1 MRRTCMSAL
10 LTTAALALLALLV
23 PTASAVRPSAGS
35 DKAQRLAA
43 KAANREVQRQALRWP
58 SFHMG
63 ITDGLAGPVDTMQH
77 GAQEG
82 HLPPTRR
89 NVRLVSKLSPTSPFG
104 NIVPEQIA
112 DLSVHERFVY
122 LNSWADP
129 TCTRGGTYVVDI
141 TRPDRPREAGFLPAL
156 PGNYH
161 GEGADTIELR
171 TNSFRG
177 DVLAVNNERCAAV
190 EVGGGFDLYDVSNP
204 RRPQVLV
211 RGFGD
216 TGPDD
221 GSLVGDEIVHDSHN
235 LFMWQDGRRAYIVIV
250 DNFELHDVDI
260 FEITDPR
267 NPRPVAEFD
276 LVESFP
282 QIVDNSAFGNLI
294 LNHDDVVK
302 EIDGTQTMVL
312 SYWDAGYVTLDV
324 DDPANPQYIG
334 DTSFDGPDPLTGF
347 EPPEGNAH
355 QAEFSADD
363 RFLLAADE
371 DFSPFRARVNVAGG
385 GAFNAAEAT
394 DTRKRID
401 SLPDGSLG
409 PGTTFVG
416 RACPATGGD
425 TVPPAPADDG
435 DPNTDDIAVIVRGLC
450 SFEEK
455 VNAVKAAGW
464 DGWMIYNNAG
474 RPDGDPLVTNGI
486 VVSGGDLPGVFTRRQ
501 DVLPGIFGIT
511 NDTDPAVG
519 TRGQNVSVNAEFDGW
534 GYTHLYRNEAGK
546 MTRLD
551 SYAVPEALDERFA
564 TGFGDL
570 SVHEFATDPEARL
583 AYSSYYAAGF
593 RVLRFGGARGLR
605 ETGRFIDEGGN
616 NFWGVE
622 QFTARGD
629 RLQALSD
636 RDFGLY
642 IFEYTG
648 PGSQSRDGD
657 DDDDDDDRDDR
668 DDDDRGDRDDDDDD
682 EDRND

>member
-1 MRRTCMSAL
+1 MRRMRLIAL
-10 LTTAALALLALLV
+10 PITAALALLALLA
-23 PTASAVRPSAGS
+23 PTASGTGRSSGP
-35 DKAQRLAA
+35 DKATRLAA
-43 KAANREVQRQALRWP
+43 KAAQLDQQRQALRGAA
-58 SFHMG
+58 FGMG
-63 ITDGLAGPVDTMQH
+63 ITDGSPLEGPVDAMEHQH
-77 GAQEG
+77 GGSEG
-82 HLPPTRR
+82 HLLPTRK
-89 NVRLVSKLSPTSPFG
+89 NVRLVSKLSPTGQFG

-112 DLSVHERFVY
+112 DLSVFKKFAY

-141 TRPDRPREAGFLPAL
+141 TRPDRPREAGFIPAL

-161 GEGADTIELR
+161 GEGAHTIELR
-171 TNSFRG
+171 TSEFRG

-190 EVGGGFDLYDVSNP
+190 QAGGGFDLYDVSNP
-204 RRPQVLV
+204 RSPRVLV
-211 RGFGD
+211 QGFGD
-216 TGPDD
+216 SGPE
-221 GSLVGDEIVHDSHN
+221 GSLVGTQPVHNSHN
-235 LFMWQDGRRAYIVIV
+235 SFMWQDGRRAYIVIV
-250 DNFELHDVDI
+250 DNQELHDVDI

-276 LVESFP
+276 LVEEFP

-302 EIDGTQTMVL
+302 EINGTQTMLL
-312 SYWDAGYVTLDV
+312 SYWDAGYVKLDV

-363 RFLLAADE
+363 RFILAADE
-371 DFSPFRARVNVAGG
+371 DFSPFRARVNVVAG

-394 DTRKRID
+394 DTEARID
-401 SLPDGSLG
+401 DLPDGRLG

-416 RACPATGGD
+416 RACTATGGD
-425 TVPPAPADDG
+425 TVPAAPADDG

-464 DGWMIYNNAG
+464 DGWIIYNNAG
-474 RPDGDPLVTNGI
+474 RPDGDPLVTNG
-486 VVSGGDLPGVFTRRQ
+486 VVVTGGDLPGVFTRRQ
-501 DVLPGIFGIT
+501 DVLPGIFGIAD
-511 NDTDPAVG
+511 NTDPAVG
-519 TRGQNVSVNAEFDGW
+519 TRGRDVSVNTEFDGW
-534 GYTHLYRNEAGK
+534 GYAHLYRNEAGK
-546 MTRLD
+546 MTRID

-570 SVHEFATDPEARL
+570 SIHEFATDPEARL

-622 QFTARGD
+622 QFTSRGD
-629 RLQALSD
+629 RLIALSD
-636 RDFGLY
+636 RDYGLY
-642 IFEYTG
+642 VFEYTG
-648 PGSQSRDGD
+648 PGSD
-657 DDDDDDDRDDR
+657 DRRDRDDR
-668 DDDDRGDRDDDDDD
+668 DDD
-682 EDRND
+682 